1 MYNVAF
7 FFHIIGAIL
16 LISGIVLAGVA
27 FETARR
33 RQGPGEIALLLSLT
47 RAGVVLVAVGSL
59 LAGGFGLW
67 LVHLGRWGYGTGWV
81 DASIVLYL
89 VALALGGF
97 GGQRPKQAR
106 LLAARL
112 ARDAKP
118 ASAELRAL
126 LDDRASL
133 AANYASLALMVA
145 IIALM
150 CFKP

>member
-1 MYNVAF
+1 MYDVAF
-7 FFHIIGAIL
+7 FFHIIGAVM
-16 LISGIVLAGVA
+16 LISGIVVAGVA
-27 FETARR
+27 FEMARR
-33 RQGPGEIALLLSLT
+33 RESPGEIALLLSLT
-47 RAGVVLVAVGSL
+47 RTGVALVAVGSI

-67 LVHLGRWGYGTGWV
+67 LVHLGEWGYGTGWV
-81 DASIVLYL
+81 DVSIALYL
-89 VALALGGF
+89 AALALGGF

-106 LLAARL
+106 LLADRL
-112 ARDAKP
+112 ARDARAATP
-118 ASAELRAL
+118 ELRAL

>member
-7 FFHIIGAIL
+7 FFHIIGAVL
-16 LISGIVLAGVA
+16 LISGIVVAGVA

-33 RQGPGEIALLLSLT
+33 RPSPAEIALLLSLT
-47 RAGVVLVAVGSL
+47 RAGVVLVAVGSI

-67 LVHLGRWGYGTGWV
+67 LVHLGSWGYGTGWV
-81 DASIVLYL
+81 DASIALYI

-112 ARDAKP
+112 AQDAVP
-118 ASAELRAL
+118 ATPELRAL

-133 AANYASLALMVA
+133 AANYTSLALMVA

>member
-1 MYNVAF
+1 MYDVAF
-7 FFHIIGAIL
+7 FFHIIGAVL
-16 LISGIVLAGVA
+16 LIAGVVVAGVA

-33 RQGPGEIALLLSLT
+33 RESPGEIALLLSLT
-47 RAGVVLVAVGSL
+47 RAGVVLVAAGSI

-67 LVHLGRWGYGTGWV
+67 LVHLGKWGYGTGWV
-81 DASIVLYL
+81 DASIALYL

-97 GGQRPKQAR
+97 GGQRPKRAR

-112 ARDAKP
+112 AQDAAP
-118 ASAELRAL
+118 ATPELRAL
-126 LDDRASL
+126 LDDRTSL
-133 AANYASLALMVA
+133 AANYTSLALMVA

>member
-1 MYNVAF
+1 MYNVAL
-7 FFHIIGAIL
+7 FFHIIGAVL

-27 FETARR
+27 FEAARR

-47 RAGVVLVAVGSL
+47 RAGVALVAVGSL
-59 LAGGFGLW
+59 LAGAFGLL
-67 LVHLGRWGYGTGWV
+67 LVDLGRWGYGTGWV
-81 DASIVLYL
+81 DSSIVLYL
-89 VALALGGF
+89 AALALGGV

-106 LLAARL
+106 LLATRL

>member
-33 RQGPGEIALLLSLT
+33 RRGPGEIALLLSLT

-89 VALALGGF
+89 AALALGGF

-112 ARDAKP
+112 ARDDKP

-133 AANYASLALMVA
+133 AANYVSLALMVA

>member
-89 VALALGGF
+89 AALALGGF

-118 ASAELRAL
+118 ASAELRTL

>member
-1 MYNVAF
+1 MYDVAF
-7 FFHIIGAIL
+7 FLHIIGAVL
-16 LISGIVLAGVA
+16 LIAGIVVAGIA

-33 RQGPGEIALLLSLT
+33 RESPGEIALLLSLT
-47 RAGVVLVAVGSL
+47 RAGVVLVAAGSI

-67 LVHLGRWGYGTGWV
+67 LVHLGKWGYGTGWV
-81 DASIVLYL
+81 DASIALYL

-97 GGQRPKQAR
+97 GGQRPKRAR
-106 LLAARL
+106 LLATRL
-112 ARDAKP
+112 AQDAAP
-118 ASAELRAL
+118 ATPELRAL

-133 AANYASLALMVA
+133 AANYTSLALMVA